1 MLRLCY
7 CFYDCDSRRRASE
20 GAPAAHSSIEET
32 LLVVGVESLLRLYTL
47 RCGLLLFRQNLYAS
61 HQMRQAESV
70 ESRGDARYDTFSRLT
85 PCSTSQQWVLPQ
97 NYLLPNYYP
106 PLSSFF
112 SDFNCQCTPVFWTKR
127 GKKYL
132 HLAEVDA
139 TRYLALNTSIEHRC
153 CRFECSSSG
162 IEDHGSE
169 VR

>member
-47 RCGLLLFRQNLYAS
+47 RCGLLLSRQNLYAS

-70 ESRGDARYDTFSRLT
+70 ESRGDARYDTFSSRLT
-85 PCSTSQQWVLPQ
+85 PPLSSGPPPKLF
-97 NYLLPNYYP
+97 LPNYYP

-112 SDFNCQCTPVFWTKR
+112 LISTVSVHQFSGRR
-127 GKKYL
+127 GKK
-132 HLAEVDA
+132 
-139 TRYLALNTSIEHRC
+139 SIFILLKWMNNQVPGSQHKHRAQML
-153 CRFECSSSG
+153 
-162 IEDHGSE
+162 
-169 VR
+169 

>member
-20 GAPAAHSSIEET
+20 GAPAAHSSIEEA

-70 ESRGDARYDTFSRLT
+70 ESIGDARYDTFSVSSLHLSAVVG
-85 PCSTSQQWVLPQ
+85 PPPKLF
-97 NYLLPNYYP
+97 LPNYYP

-112 SDFNCQCTPVFWTKR
+112 LISAVSVHQFSGRR
-127 GKKYL
+127 GKK
-132 HLAEVDA
+132 
-139 TRYLALNTSIEHRC
+139 SIFILLKWMNNQVPGSQHKHRAQML
-153 CRFECSSSG
+153 
-162 IEDHGSE
+162 
-169 VR
+169 

>member
-7 CFYDCDSRRRASE
+7 CFYDCASRRRASE

-70 ESRGDARYDTFSRLT
+70 ESRGDARYDTFSVSSLHLSAVVG
-85 PCSTSQQWVLPQ
+85 PPPKLF
-97 NYLLPNYYP
+97 LPNYYP

-132 HLAEVDA
+132 HLAEVDEQPGTWLSTQA
-139 TRYLALNTSIEHRC
+139 SSTDAVGLNVHHR
-153 CRFECSSSG
+153 E
-162 IEDHGSE
+162 
-169 VR
+169 